1 MDLKYRERQIL
12 QLLLNKKSVT
22 GNELSEIFNIS
33 SRTIRNDIKNINAFL
48 EKYKIEISSNN
59 YIGYFLNILPKEREM
74 LEEMFHSDNIISKG
88 EPEYRE
94 KYILLNLIRF
104 NKICIDDIADELY
117 ISTSSILS
125 DLKRIE
131 QKLYS
136 IDKEFSIDKRGC
148 FYSIEGKNEK
158 YIRLYFSLILIDR
171 FNDLDIE
178 IISNIIEEEVS
189 FEKLKKDLFEVL
201 NKQNIVLSD
210 HDFMFFCTYLA
221 ISIIRNRHKY
231 SVEYEQLIPS
241 LVETLPVIKKIVNRL
256 SENNSITFAPEET
269 GLINELYRSFNT
281 IQKQPDININLM
293 EDIKEISRKID
304 ELYGTVFAEDEQFLN
319 GITTHLDSYLNKKDL
334 KLNFSEGIIKEIK
347 QIYSFAYNLS
357 VYLIDL
363 LKRNKK
369 YKNLGINENEMI
381 FISIYF
387 QASIERHIM
396 KREVKAL
403 VICSYGIGTTKL
415 LETQLKKEFSNLNIL
430 ATVSS
435 FAYELLDLKD
445 IDLIITTTPL
455 NIKNNI
461 PMIEVGV
468 PLSISSIEDIKSI
481 LRSKYFWLK
490 KVYPLIMDIPD
501 EVKNEEE
508 CFKYISHIINYIE
521 CKDVELEKKLQDREN
536 ILSTNIGKSIAM
548 PHALFEEKFMH
559 NLYFFRHKAG
569 IPWGK
574 SKVNLVITILISSDI
589 KEYMNEYM
597 KLINYIYENINIKEL
612 ESVFL
617 SKLID
622 SVP

>member
-48 EKYKIEISSNN
+48 EKYRIEISSNN
-59 YIGYFLNILPKEREM
+59 YIGYFLNILPKEREI

-94 KYILLNLIRF
+94 KYILLNIIRF

-136 IDKEFSIDKRGC
+136 IDRGFTFDKRGC

-158 YIRLYFSLILIDR
+158 YIRLYLSLILIDR
-171 FNDLDIE
+171 FNDLDIG
-178 IISNIIEEEVS
+178 IISNIIEEEAS

-201 NKQNIVLSD
+201 NRQNIVLSD
-210 HDFMFFCTYLA
+210 HDFMFFCTYL
-221 ISIIRNRHKY
+221 IVSIIRNRHGY
-231 SVEYEQLIPS
+231 SVECEPLISS
-241 LVETLPVIKKIVNRL
+241 LRETLTIVKEIVSRL
-256 SENNSITFAPEET
+256 SEDHNITFAPEET

-281 IQKQPDININLM
+281 IQKQPDININLR

-304 ELYGTVFAEDEQFLN
+304 ELYGTVFADDGQFLN

-334 KLNFSEGIIKEIK
+334 KINFSEGIIKEIK

-357 VYLIDL
+357 IYLIDL

-369 YKNLGINENEMI
+369 YISLEINENEMV
-381 FISIYF
+381 FISMHF
-387 QASIERHIM
+387 QASIERHMM

-403 VICSYGIGTTKL
+403 VVCSYGIGTTKL
-415 LETQLKKEFSNLNIL
+415 LETQLKKEFSNMNIL

-435 FAYELLDLKD
+435 FAYELIDHKD
-445 IDLIITTTPL
+445 VDLIITTTPL
-455 NIKNNI
+455 NIKDNI
-461 PMIEVGV
+461 PMVEVGV
-468 PLSISSIEDIKSI
+468 PLSISSIEGIKSI

-490 KVYPLIMDIPD
+490 KVYPLIMDIPE

-508 CFKYISHIINYIE
+508 CFKYMSSIINYIE
-521 CKDVELEKKLQDREN
+521 GKDYELEKKLQDREK

-548 PHALFEEKFMH
+548 PHALFEEKFIY
-559 NLYFFRHKAG
+559 NLYFFRHKTG

-574 SKVNLVITILISSDI
+574 SKVNLVVTILISSDI

-597 KLINYIYENINIKEL
+597 KLINHIYENINIKEL
-612 ESVFL
+612 ESVSL
-617 SKLID
+617 TKLID
-622 SVP
+622 MVP